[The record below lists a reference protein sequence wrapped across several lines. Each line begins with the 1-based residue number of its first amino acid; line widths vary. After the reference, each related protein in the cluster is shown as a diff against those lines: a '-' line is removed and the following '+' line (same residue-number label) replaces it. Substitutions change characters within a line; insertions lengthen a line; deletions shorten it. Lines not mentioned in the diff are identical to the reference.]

1 MKLSN
6 RLAKALSL
14 GVRARTISQN
24 DLDVDEASIK
34 GLRAAS
40 EIASEAVNPAT
51 RADLTRMWQEWDATV
66 PNAKACAEQN
76 GLALS
81 NLSRLPLFAKPL

>member
-14 GVRARTISQN
+14 GVRARMISQN
-24 DLDVDEASIK
+24 DLDVDEASIQ
-34 GLRAAS
+34 GLRTAS
-40 EIASEAVNPAT
+40 ENAPDAGSPAT
-51 RADLTRMWQEWDATV
+51 RADLIRMWQEWDATIPDV
-66 PNAKACAEQN
+66 KACAEHN
-76 GLALS
+76 GIALS